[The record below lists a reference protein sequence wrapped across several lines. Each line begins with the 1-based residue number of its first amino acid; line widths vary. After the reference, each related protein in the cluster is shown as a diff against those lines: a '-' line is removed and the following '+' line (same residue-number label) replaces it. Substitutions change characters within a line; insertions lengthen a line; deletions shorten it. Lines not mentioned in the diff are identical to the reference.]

1 MQECLACQNVSVL
14 QLNFMRGYIVLKE
27 ALHLIHL
34 LNKKP
39 RNLQYN
45 ITWNAK
51 YCFTP
56 SSCFLPQLNN
66 LTFALDVLRV

>member
-45 ITWNAK
+45 MECQILLHSQ
-51 YCFTP
+51 FM
-56 SSCFLPQLNN
+56 FL
-66 LTFALDVLRV
+66 TTIE